1 MLGPP
6 VRKQCTFV
14 ALVALAITLLSA
26 PPAAA
31 APTPIAATLQLRG
44 HLPELGTRPSMR
56 VFQTQSA
63 YESFRAS
70 LGDANV
76 FPPASSLFMSF
87 DKDIL
92 ALYARGDDSGGR
104 CLRSGST
111 ATVDGDTVTLDLLWE
126 NGTCGAPSTARHPFV
141 LLSLSRTASDG
152 SAWVQSARSVC
163 GTPPGVDGRACA
175 QLAGGAAAS
184 PSPTPAAT
192 APATPSPAAATPS
205 PSRTPTPSP
214 ATPTPSPATPTPSPA
229 TSTPSTPPP
238 TIAAPTVVLAS
249 PTPARSPEPAARPID
264 VPSDDAANYLLWAA
278 LGLIVIF
285 VVAAGVLARSPRR

>member
-6 VRKQCTFV
+6 VRKRCTFAAV
-14 ALVALAITLLSA
+14 VALAIALLSA
-26 PPAAA
+26 SVATA

-63 YESFRAS
+63 YESLRAS

-104 CLRSGST
+104 CLRSGNT
-111 ATVDGDTVTLDLLWE
+111 ATVDGDTATLDLLWE
-126 NGTCGAPSTARHPFV
+126 NGTCGAPNTARHPFV
-141 LLSLSRTASDG
+141 LVSLSRTATDG
-152 SAWVQSARSVC
+152 SAWVQSTRSVC
-163 GTPPGVDGRACA
+163 GSPPGVDARACA

-192 APATPSPAAATPS
+192 PPATPSPAAATPS
-205 PSRTPTPSP
+205 PSQTPSPTPSP
-214 ATPTPSPATPTPSPA
+214 ATPIPSPATPS
-229 TSTPSTPPP
+229 PSTPPP

-249 PTPARSPEPAARPID
+249 TAPARSPEPAARSID